1 MILDNQVAA
10 RMAMLRFILI
20 GIVVFLHISDP
31 PAVATLDFS
40 NAFDILRAFTQGLLG
55 RICVPALTMISGYL
69 LFSAR
74 LDLAPLKLVKKK
86 ARTLLV
92 PFFIFN
98 VCYVGLVA
106 VLEYTT
112 GYVAFSPIKG
122 AEAMRVLNMLFGIE
136 GAPLNNPLHFIRE
149 LFILILLSPFIGLLL
164 RRAPLFGLGLV
175 SIFFLFDMDRHLI
188 LRDTMAVMFYI
199 GGMAAV
205 GRWDVKK
212 YDRYAVH
219 CAAILLV
226 LCAGLLAL
234 RVEDRTLIY
243 IAAPLLVWPMASL
256 LQDTAPGKWA
266 QRHSH
271 YSFFI
276 FLSHMPLIEIARRIY
291 LHVDHIVPEAVFVYG
306 VPFLLIAGLIQAY
319 KCLDYLMP
327 AAFAIAVGGR
337 SSKPAAPAPLQA
349 AIAH

>member
-1 MILDNQVAA
+1 
-10 RMAMLRFILI
+10 MAMLRFVLI
-20 GIVVFLHISDP
+20 GIVVFLHMSDP
-31 PAVATLDFS
+31 PSVATLDFS
-40 NAFDILRAFTQGLLG
+40 RPFDVLRAFTQGQLG

-69 LFSAR
+69 LFSAK
-74 LDLAPLKLVKKK
+74 LDLAPVKLIKKK
-86 ARTLLV
+86 ARTLLL

-98 VCYVGLVA
+98 VCYVGLIALV
-106 VLEYTT
+106 EYTT
-112 GYVAFSPIKG
+112 GYAAFSPIKG
-122 AEAMRVLNMLFGIE
+122 ADAMRVLNMLFGIQ

-164 RRAPLFGLGLV
+164 RRAPLLGLGLV
-175 SIFFLFDMDRHLI
+175 STFFLFDMDRQLI

-205 GRWDVKK
+205 GPWDVKK

-226 LCAGLLAL
+226 LCAALLL
-234 RVEDRTLIY
+234 FRVEDRTLIY

-276 FLSHMPLIEIARRIY
+276 FLSHMPLIEIVRRIY
-291 LHVDHIVPEAVFVYG
+291 VHVDHIVPEALLVYG
-306 VPFLLIAGLIQAY
+306 VPFLLIAGLIQTY

-327 AAFAIAVGGR
+327 AALAIAVGGR
-337 SSKPAAPAPLQA
+337 NSKLASPAPLQA
-349 AIAH
+349 AVAH